1 MSEPTHLNE
10 LSIPPSSKMSERA
23 SEVLRVW
30 INADKRMDTSLR
42 TSFPDPMLWGM
53 LLVDIAR
60 HAARAYAQDGS
71 HAEHEALSR
80 IRTGFD
86 AEWHNPTDLGTTKRL
101 EQ

>member
-1 MSEPTHLNE
+1 MVRE
-10 LSIPPSSKMSERA
+10 LPIPPSSLAGESA
-23 SEVLRVW
+23 TEVVRVW

-42 TSFPDPMLWGM
+42 TVFPDPMLWGM

-60 HAARAYAQDGS
+60 HVARAYEQDGA
-71 HAEHEALSR
+71 HTQDEVLSR

-86 AEWHNPTDLGTTKRL
+86 AEWGNPTDLGTTKKV

>member
-1 MSEPTHLNE
+1 M
-10 LSIPPSSKMSERA
+10 PPSSQTSEKA

-30 INADKRMDTSLR
+30 INADKRMDTTLLP
-42 TSFPDPMLWGM
+42 SFPDPMFRGM

-71 HAEHEALSR
+71 HTEHEALSR

-86 AEWHNPTDLGTTKRL
+86 AEWHNPTDLGTTKKM